1 MIRGRR
7 FPGRTLLVI
16 VAVALAVLAAG
27 ACSDDDDEG
36 TEGQTSDTSA
46 GAPVT
51 GKALATVQE
60 GKLTACTHVPNPPFE
75 FEQDGQFDG
84 IDIELVKAVA
94 GRLALGPDFKVVDAG
109 SLLAALEDRQ
119 CDLVASSLAITE
131 ERRETVDFS
140 DAYFEVRQA
149 LLVRTG
155 AESTSDGLAEL
166 SGRTIGVQ
174 SGSTGAGFAQENAKG
189 ATIREF
195 ADADELFAALEAGR
209 IDAAV
214 HDLPVG
220 AYRATTTGRT
230 AVAKTFTEGDPVHY
244 GFALRKGETDLK
256 RTIDDALRQVRSD
269 DTYPTILR
277 RFLGDTAGQI

>member
-1 MIRGRR
+1 MIHGRR
-7 FPGRTLLVI
+7 FPGRTLLVLA
-16 VAVALAVLAAG
+16 AVGVLAAG
-27 ACSDDDDEG
+27 ACSDEGDEG

-51 GKALATVQE
+51 GKALATVQD
-60 GKLTACTHVPNPPFE
+60 GKLTACTHVANAPFE

-84 IDIELVKAVA
+84 IDIELVKALA
-94 GRLALGPDFKVVDAG
+94 GRLALGPDFKVVEAG

-119 CDLVASSLAITE
+119 CDLVASSMAITE
-131 ERRETVDFS
+131 ERLETVDFS
-140 DAYFEVRQA
+140 DAYFEVRQS

-155 AESTSDGLAEL
+155 AESTYDDLAKL
-166 SGRTIGVQ
+166 SGRTIGVE
-174 SGSTGAGFAQENAKG
+174 SGSAGAAFARENARS

-195 ADADELFAALEAGR
+195 AGAEELFSDLEAGR

-220 AYRATTTGRT
+220 AYRAKTTGRT
-230 AVAKTFTEGDPVHY
+230 MVARTFTDGGSVHY
-244 GFALRKGETDLK
+244 GFAMRKGQADLK

>member
-1 MIRGRR
+1 MIHGRR
-7 FPGRTLLVI
+7 LPGRTALVL

-27 ACSDDDDEG
+27 ACTNDDDG

-51 GKALATVQE
+51 GKALATVQD
-60 GKLTACTHVPNPPFE
+60 GKLTACTDVANAPFE

-94 GRLALGPDFKVVDAG
+94 GRLALGPDFKVVETRSILG
-109 SLLAALEDRQ
+109 ALEDRQ

-131 ERRETVDFS
+131 ERLQTVDFS
-140 DAYFEVRQA
+140 DAYFEVRQS

-155 AESTSDGLAEL
+155 AESTYDDLAKL

-174 SGSTGAGFAQENAKG
+174 SGSAGAGFAQENAKG

-195 ADADELFAALEAGR
+195 ADDDELFSNLEAGR

-220 AYRATTTGRT
+220 AYRAKTTGRT
-230 AVAKTFTEGDPVHY
+230 VVAKTFTEGDSVHY
-244 GFALRKGETDLK
+244 GFALRKGEVELK
-256 RTIDDALRQVRSD
+256 RTVDDALRQVRAD